1 MAAVVGYLVAAG
13 VAIVIAW
20 FAAGRGHAASRDASV
35 DLAEIGGRHVPI
47 LGGLAGFAVTGM
59 VLLVTLGRDLPE
71 ASGTS
76 FTTLLTMFFVAYM
89 GFFGTSLMFANIPDP
104 EPSADFDVP
113 GAAFAGAAVTLWF
126 TVAIGW
132 LALRPLF
139 ETFGLE
145 RLAELAGWLVAASTI
160 ASYGLVSRHLYQSG
174 FVSARMTATMLVVAV
189 TATLVYALLAAWF
202 GLRSPDSTLALTVS
216 MFIIAAPAYA
226 LLTALPIIARQ
237 ERLAD
242 ALARNGRVLILG
254 YAQGAVVFVGFLL
267 LSILGFA

>member
-1 MAAVVGYLVAAG
+1 MAAVVGYLVAAS
-13 VAIVIAW
+13 VAIAISW
-20 FAAGRGHAASRDASV
+20 FAAGRGDAVSRDPSV
-35 DLAEIGGRHVPI
+35 DLPEIGGRHVPI

-59 VLLVTLGRDLPE
+59 VLLVTLGRDLPD

-104 EPSADFDVP
+104 EPAAGFDVP

-139 ETFGLE
+139 ETFGLV
-145 RLAELAGWLVAASTI
+145 RLAELAGWLLAASTI

-174 FVSARMTATMLVVAV
+174 FVSARMIVTMLVAAVA
-189 TATLVYALLAAWF
+189 ATLVYALLAAWF
-202 GLRSPDSTLALTVS
+202 VLRSPDSALALTVS

-226 LLTALPIIARQ
+226 FLTTLPITARHH
-237 ERLAD
+237 RLAPV
-242 ALARNGRVLILG
+242 LARYGRFLILG

>member
-13 VAIVIAW
+13 VAIAIAW
-20 FAAGRGHAASRDASV
+20 FAAGRGHAASRDPSV

-89 GFFGTSLMFANIPDP
+89 GFFGTSLMFANIPNP
-104 EPSADFDVP
+104 EPAAGFDVP

-139 ETFGLE
+139 ETFGLD
-145 RLAELAGWLVAASTI
+145 RLAELAGWLLAVSTI
-160 ASYGLVSRHLYQSG
+160 ASYGLVGRHLYQSG
-174 FVSARMTATMLVVAV
+174 FVTARMTVTIPVLAVA
-189 TATLVYALLAAWF
+189 ATLVYGLLAAWF
-202 GLRSPDSTLALTVS
+202 GMRSPDSTLALTVS
-216 MFIIAAPAYA
+216 MFIIGVPAYA

-237 ERLAD
+237 QRFAP
-242 ALARNGRVLILG
+242 ALASYGRFLILG
-254 YAQGAVVFVGFLL
+254 YAQGAIVFVGFLV